1 MGGFSIN
8 SRRLPL
14 KHRFKQAQDLK
25 TKEAPRKLP
34 VSSIIAR
41 NKHGGSTR
49 GIMFSGHSRDY
60 PTNSIFYSESQEQ
73 KHVKEETHRL
83 RQLLVEIHTALE
95 AAKGCAI
102 TNSWLLR
109 WLRELE
115 DAACRGDQTLR
126 NWRDMSSKVSSII
139 DSSNS
144 FKRIKIAASQLIPS
158 KESTMKVSATVKK
171 LEAVASGIPKFTQLL
186 SLQNDQAVLH
196 HRPVIIFVSIHD
208 RVVGRVDERKQAIE
222 FLLHIDKNGSSS
234 PDGCVLPIWGVK
246 GVERLRMERFLLV
259 LDGASSYPRGMND
272 ILDTLFMKSRAGSK
286 AIITTMYQHLATKI
300 NKHENLPV
308 GFLAMED
315 LGCMFMENAL
325 GGAHPEEYQKLLVIG
340 KKIAVTL
347 RVCSP
352 LAAKV
357 VSGLLR
363 ENLNEKYWYIVL
375 NRCQQ
380 FVASSSR
387 FVTPFILGC
396 KLLPKHL
403 QRCFGVLG
411 TYPRWTFT
419 REELISYWMN
429 NCVVVSENCMKNS
442 IENVATDYFDDLVR
456 KAFIQP
462 SHIPGLYKVDDM
474 LRDIAL
480 YIGPMPVPKT
490 RIHLANLIGEGF
502 SIHEDFWLMRL
513 AE

>member
-1 MGGFSIN
+1 M
-8 SRRLPL
+8 SRRRLI
-14 KHRFKQAQDLK
+14 
-25 TKEAPRKLP
+25 
-34 VSSIIAR
+34 VC
-41 NKHGGSTR
+41 GS
-49 GIMFSGHSRDY
+49 F
-60 PTNSIFYSESQEQ
+60 
-73 KHVKEETHRL
+73 
-83 RQLLVEIHTALE
+83 
-95 AAKGCAI
+95 
-102 TNSWLLR
+102 
-109 WLRELE
+109 
-115 DAACRGDQTLR
+115 
-126 NWRDMSSKVSSII
+126 SSKFTPLWRQPRGVPSPIHGYY
-139 DSSNS
+139 
-144 FKRIKIAASQLIPS
+144 AGYASLRTPHVEAIRHC
-158 KESTMKVSATVKK
+158 ATG
-171 LEAVASGIPKFTQLL
+171 EICPA
-186 SLQNDQAVLH
+186 
-196 HRPVIIFVSIHD
+196 

-246 GVERLRMERFLLV
+246 GVGKTTIARLVCDDRKVRSHFSMIIWVNCREYTSPAMALVKSLCKKLGLSSNVTINLSSVIHGISERLRMERFLLV
-259 LDGASSYPRGMND
+259 LDGASSYPRGMNG

-387 FVTPFILGC
+387 FVTPFILGSSSQTPAT
-396 KLLPKHL
+396 LLW
-403 QRCFGVLG
+403 GVGYIPSLDLHKG
-411 TYPRWTFT
+411 GM
-419 REELISYWMN
+419 ISYWMN

-502 SIHEDFWLMRL
+502 SIHERVPAPSADKVYKKIKVLNNHG
-513 AE
+513 EY

>member
-1 MGGFSIN
+1 MVD
-8 SRRLPL
+8 PL
-14 KHRFKQAQDLK
+14 EVLCSVVIGETIQQIVSFIQNHR
-25 TKEAPRKLP
+25 
-34 VSSIIAR
+34 
-41 NKHGGSTR
+41 N
-49 GIMFSGHSRDY
+49 
-60 PTNSIFYSESQEQ
+60 Q
-73 KHVKEETHRL
+73 KHVDEETHRL

-126 NWRDMSSKVSSII
+126 EWRDMSNKVSSII
-139 DSSNS
+139 NSSNT
-144 FKRIKIAASQLIPS
+144 FKRIKIAAAQLIPS

-171 LEAVASGIPKFTQLL
+171 LEAVASGIPKFIPFL
-186 SLQNDQAVLH
+186 SLQNEQAVLH

-208 RVVGRVDERKQAIE
+208 RVVGRVNERKQAIE
-222 FLLHIDKNGSSS
+222 FLLKPTSATNIQRHIDKNGSSS

-246 GVERLRMERFLLV
+246 GVCDDHKVRNHFSMIIWVNCREYPSPAMALNAKNAERL
-259 LDGASSYPRGMND
+259 SMND
-272 ILDTLFMKSRAGSK
+272 ILDTLFTKSRAGSK
-286 AIITTMYQHLATKI
+286 AIITTMYQHLATRI

-340 KKIAVTL
+340 KKIAETL
-347 RVCSP
+347 KKCSP

-363 ENLNEKYWYIVL
+363 ENLNEKFWYTVL

-380 FVASSSR
+380 FVTSNSM
-387 FVTPFILGC
+387 FVTPFMLGC

-403 QRCFGVLG
+403 QCCFGVFG
-411 TYPRWTFT
+411 TYPRWAFS
-419 REELISYWMN
+419 REELISYWMSN
-429 NCVVVSENCMKNS
+429 GVVVSDNGMKNS
-442 IENVATDYFDDLVR
+442 IENIATDYFDDLVR

-462 SHIPGLYKVDDM
+462 SHIPGLYRVDDM

-480 YIGPMPVPKT
+480 CIGPMPVPKT

-502 SIHEDFWLMRL
+502 SIHERL
-513 AE
+513 AASNNVRISD

>member
-1 MGGFSIN
+1 
-8 SRRLPL
+8 
-14 KHRFKQAQDLK
+14 
-25 TKEAPRKLP
+25 
-34 VSSIIAR
+34 
-41 NKHGGSTR
+41 
-49 GIMFSGHSRDY
+49 MFSGHSRDY

-126 NWRDMSSKVSSII
+126 NWTDMSSKVSSII

-246 GVERLRMERFLLV
+246 GVGKTTIARLVCDDRKVRSHFSMIIWVNCREYTSPAMALV
-259 LDGASSYPRGMND
+259 KSLCKKLGLSSNV
-272 ILDTLFMKSRAGSK
+272 T
-286 AIITTMYQHLATKI
+286 I
-300 NKHENLPV
+300 NLSS
-308 GFLAMED
+308 
-315 LGCMFMENAL
+315 
-325 GGAHPEEYQKLLVIG
+325 VI
-340 KKIAVTL
+340 
-347 RVCSP
+347 
-352 LAAKV
+352 
-357 VSGLLR
+357 
-363 ENLNEKYWYIVL
+363 
-375 NRCQQ
+375 
-380 FVASSSR
+380 
-387 FVTPFILGC
+387 
-396 KLLPKHL
+396 
-403 QRCFGVLG
+403 
-411 TYPRWTFT
+411 
-419 REELISYWMN
+419 
-429 NCVVVSENCMKNS
+429 
-442 IENVATDYFDDLVR
+442 R
-456 KAFIQP
+456 KA
-462 SHIPGLYKVDDM
+462 K
-474 LRDIAL
+474 
-480 YIGPMPVPKT
+480 
-490 RIHLANLIGEGF
+490 NGEI
-502 SIHEDFWLMRL
+502 STCS
-513 AE
+513 

>member
-1 MGGFSIN
+1 MVDPLEVLCSVVIGETIQQIVSFIQNHRSRSM
-8 SRRLPL
+8 SRRRLIVCGSFSSKFTPL
-14 KHRFKQAQDLK
+14 WRQPRGVPSPIHGYYAGYASLR
-25 TKEAPRKLP
+25 TPHVEAIR
-34 VSSIIAR
+34 
-41 NKHGGSTR
+41 H
-49 GIMFSGHSRDY
+49 
-60 PTNSIFYSESQEQ
+60 
-73 KHVKEETHRL
+73 
-83 RQLLVEIHTALE
+83 
-95 AAKGCAI
+95 C
-102 TNSWLLR
+102 
-109 WLRELE
+109 
-115 DAACRGDQTLR
+115 R

-246 GVERLRMERFLLV
+246 GVGKTTIARLVCDDRKVRSHFSMIIWVNCREYTSPAMALVKSLCKKLGLSSNVTINLSSVIHGISERLRMERFLLV
-259 LDGASSYPRGMND
+259 LDGASSYPRGMNG

-419 REELISYWMN
+419 REE
-429 NCVVVSENCMKNS
+429 
-442 IENVATDYFDDLVR
+442 
-456 KAFIQP
+456 
-462 SHIPGLYKVDDM
+462 
-474 LRDIAL
+474 
-480 YIGPMPVPKT
+480 
-490 RIHLANLIGEGF
+490 
-502 SIHEDFWLMRL
+502 
-513 AE
+513 